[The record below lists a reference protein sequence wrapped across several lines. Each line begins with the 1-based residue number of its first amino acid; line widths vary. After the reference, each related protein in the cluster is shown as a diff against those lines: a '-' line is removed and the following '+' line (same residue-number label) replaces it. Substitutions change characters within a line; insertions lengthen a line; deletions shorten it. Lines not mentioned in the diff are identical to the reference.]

1 MLCRPR
7 YLVVFLLTT
16 VAALAQMR
24 QQDPINAAQQEH
36 QQFRRDG
43 RHNEAMGEA

>member
-24 QQDPINAAQQEH
+24 QQDPINAA
-36 QQFRRDG
+36 
-43 RHNEAMGEA
+43 